1 MQVTLSSPE
10 ITCDH
15 CIATIETAVS
25 ATDGADFVAGDA
37 ATRRFTV
44 EVNSGSVLDRLAVA
58 LAEAGY
64 PLGPVDVPATQPHG
78 DAPHPN
84 LTPDWRPMAYRVE
97 RSEVGANVNYDCYC
111 GCDAGFALDRRGVAF
126 RDRLRFVRANWSTM
140 AGFGSVA
147 FVACFLPG
155 FNLIVM
161 PALVTAGTLLVVE
174 RHPALDDADAA
185 DLGSFSES
193 EA

>member
-111 GCDAGFALDRRGVAF
+111 GCDAGFALDRSRVDQAAESCCCGNQIIVGLGAAERLRGGLESAAF
-126 RDRLRFVRANWSTM
+126 RIDVQSVTM
-140 AGFGSVA
+140 PWGQPLDVA
-147 FVACFLPG
+147 LAIPTVG
-155 FNLIVM
+155 
-161 PALVTAGTLLVVE
+161 
-174 RHPALDDADAA
+174 
-185 DLGSFSES
+185 
-193 EA
+193 